1 MWESRRRGVRYQGNL
16 FDRKNTTFFGFFGRK
31 KRHLFFFWTHS
42 ASMFPRTYSFVFFK
56 QAPKRWCFFWKSVPK
71 NPIEQNHQ
79 NSSKTVFFM
88 FSKQAVYCDFV
99 NSLYRERVSSIF
111 WRASVGVFLQ
121 ILWFY
126 WTDKCTSFPKSLVGW
141 TLSIDKS

>member
-1 MWESRRRGVRYQGNL
+1 MGESEEGGPISRKSVWSKKHYLFRIFWEKKAVYFL
-16 FDRKNTTFFGFFGRK
+16 FLDPLSKHVSKNTQFRVFLTSSK
-31 KRHLFFFWTHS
+31 KV
-42 ASMFPRTYSFVFFK
+42 M
-56 QAPKRWCFFWKSVPK
+56 FFWKSVPK